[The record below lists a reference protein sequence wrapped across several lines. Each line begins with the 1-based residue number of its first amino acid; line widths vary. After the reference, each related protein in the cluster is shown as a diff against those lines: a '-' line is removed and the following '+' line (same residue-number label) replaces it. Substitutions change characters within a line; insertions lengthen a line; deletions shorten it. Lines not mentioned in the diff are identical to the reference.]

1 METKKRLGYIDAV
14 KGFGIILVVYAHII
28 SGLSSYVIYLFHMPL
43 FFIVS
48 GILFKEP
55 NDKNKFIV
63 GKVKSLIVPYFSYS
77 ILLFVV
83 FSSYN
88 IMRDGYDSKLMIKQL
103 IKMVYGGQVMTGWFG
118 VFWFIPV
125 MFFTLIVLMLIS
137 EKLRVAKDKW
147 LLAFIL
153 LMCSYVLSW
162 LVKFPIPLNANVVL
176 YAVPLAMVGL
186 FYKECNVRLL
196 FFIVVSI
203 VLLFIAIAYQK
214 IFMFDMKTSLYGV
227 PFVSFIINIVF
238 SVVVIELFKRL
249 DGNYIKPLEIIGKA
263 SLTIMFVHQMF
274 HFILAEYMREG
285 IAMFMITLIL
295 SIITHE
301 IFTRI
306 ALTRVL
312 FLGGR

>member
-14 KGFGIILVVYAHII
+14 KGFGIILVVYVHII

-118 VFWFIPV
+118 VFLVYSCYVFH
-125 MFFTLIVLMLIS
+125 
-137 EKLRVAKDKW
+137 
-147 LLAFIL
+147 
-153 LMCSYVLSW
+153 SYS
-162 LVKFPIPLNANVVL
+162 
-176 YAVPLAMVGL
+176 
-186 FYKECNVRLL
+186 
-196 FFIVVSI
+196 
-203 VLLFIAIAYQK
+203 
-214 IFMFDMKTSLYGV
+214 FDV
-227 PFVSFIINIVF
+227 N
-238 SVVVIELFKRL
+238 
-249 DGNYIKPLEIIGKA
+249 
-263 SLTIMFVHQMF
+263 
-274 HFILAEYMREG
+274 
-285 IAMFMITLIL
+285 
-295 SIITHE
+295 
-301 IFTRI
+301 
-306 ALTRVL
+306 
-312 FLGGR
+312 

>member
-103 IKMVYGGQVMTGWFG
+103 IKL
-118 VFWFIPV
+118 
-125 MFFTLIVLMLIS
+125 LIM
-137 EKLRVAKDKW
+137 
-147 LLAFIL
+147 
-153 LMCSYVLSW
+153 
-162 LVKFPIPLNANVVL
+162 
-176 YAVPLAMVGL
+176 
-186 FYKECNVRLL
+186 
-196 FFIVVSI
+196 
-203 VLLFIAIAYQK
+203 
-214 IFMFDMKTSLYGV
+214 
-227 PFVSFIINIVF
+227 
-238 SVVVIELFKRL
+238 
-249 DGNYIKPLEIIGKA
+249 
-263 SLTIMFVHQMF
+263 
-274 HFILAEYMREG
+274 
-285 IAMFMITLIL
+285 
-295 SIITHE
+295 
-301 IFTRI
+301 
-306 ALTRVL
+306 
-312 FLGGR
+312 